1 MLQEQLVCI
10 FIYLKSSFVP
20 SLDPSRCLSSS
31 SSAPRP
37 YLDGEER
44 AATFSANTN
53 PSRLNVWLTPVTPL
67 LSNSTATQTEISFW
81 QSDRTVIRAN
91 ARNWVFWGGE
101 WEKKLKCPKN
111 SLLPRKRQQQK
122 TKDRECICAFCLW
135 LSRHTGFEGSSPL
148 EGSAHWPVAGIKKSN
163 HFTAMSSELSTDV
176 LEKKDIKG
184 RKEVKSTMLAY
195 FLQLLLNYFSGLWR
209 NTSTYRKAWRNE
221 FIPGILFSLQSR
233 FLFVLLEDTLPC
245 ELEQTRPQFVD
256 PNSANS
262 PQLSMSQSGKLSFAM
277 KIKPRKSSLDILSI
291 FVFFFWQNP
300 IKSSRK
306 ISSWSLFPDW

>member
-1 MLQEQLVCI
+1 MQEIEYFEVESEKRSWSARKTAFCQGNASNKKQRIGNVSVLSASGCHGTLVLREVLLWKAQPTDLWLA
-10 FIYLKSSFVP
+10 LKK
-20 SLDPSRCLSSS
+20 
-31 SSAPRP
+31 
-37 YLDGEER
+37 
-44 AATFSANTN
+44 
-53 PSRLNVWLTPVTPL
+53 
-67 LSNSTATQTEISFW
+67 
-81 QSDRTVIRAN
+81 VII
-91 ARNWVFWGGE
+91 
-101 WEKKLKCPKN
+101 
-111 SLLPRKRQQQK
+111 LLPCQVSWAQMFWK
-122 TKDRECICAFCLW
+122 
-135 LSRHTGFEGSSPL
+135 
-148 EGSAHWPVAGIKKSN
+148 
-163 HFTAMSSELSTDV
+163 
-176 LEKKDIKG
+176 KKDIKG